1 MAAVARRRDPARC
14 PLLRPDPTQRPRLD
28 GIRSNLTA
36 RIAEAEANHWLGEA
50 EGLRVSLAGATQK
63 LDQMDQIT
71 TRRQVT
77 QLGMP
82 PFPDI
87 AGRAVTAPAA
97 IPS

>member
-1 MAAVARRRDPARC
+1 
-14 PLLRPDPTQRPRLD
+14 

-82 PFPDI
+82 AFPDI